1 MATKRTAP
9 AQVSVTV
16 RGEMPTAVVE
26 YARAKVARVVD
37 HTDQHV
43 LRASVVLSQ
52 AADPAV
58 ARPVHAEA
66 SLDLGGRFV
75 RAHAAAGEPL
85 GAVDLL
91 EHRLRENLLQ
101 QRLRQRTRHRT
112 TGNSGE
118 GSWRHGDLPTVRPD
132 YYPRPPEERE
142 VLRRKTFAVV
152 PLTPDEAA
160 FEMDLLDHD
169 FYLFVE
175 RSSGQDAVVSRVD
188 GGYRVST
195 ERPLLTEQEAI
206 ERLVVS
212 GEPFLLHTDPESGRG
227 RVLYLR
233 YDGHYGLITP
243 SNG

>member
-1 MATKRTAP
+1 
-9 AQVSVTV
+9 
-16 RGEMPTAVVE
+16 MPTTVVQ
-26 YARAKVARVVD
+26 YARSKIGSVVD

-43 LRASVVLSQ
+43 LQAGVVLSL
-52 AADPAV
+52 AGDPAV
-58 ARPVHAEA
+58 ARPAHAEA
-66 SLDLGGRFV
+66 SLDLGGRIV
-75 RAHAAAGEPL
+75 RAHAAAGDPL

-101 QRLRQRTRHRT
+101 HRLRQRTRHRS
-112 TGNSGE
+112 TGNGGE
-118 GSWRHGDLPTVRPD
+118 GSWRHGDLPAVRQD
-132 YYPRPPEERE
+132 YYPRPAEERE
-142 VLRRKTFAVV
+142 VLRRKTFAVQ
-152 PLTPDEAA
+152 PMTPDEAA

-169 FYLFVE
+169 FFLFVE
-175 RSSGQDAVVSRVD
+175 RPSGQDALVCRDD

-195 ERPLLTEQEAI
+195 EGPVLTEQEAI
-206 ERLVVS
+206 ERIVLS